1 MRLTFDDVLRHLGEF
16 GPYQK
21 WMVFVLC
28 LPGIAH
34 GIRMMISVFLL
45 NIPNHRCAIPGY
57 DNDTYDVQSDSHAH
71 FINATI
77 PYVTRDGKMQL
88 DRCHIYHDPG
98 NGTSE
103 VANRTVV
110 GCQKWVYDKS
120 VFESTVSTELNFVC
134 DDAILATHSQMIF
147 MGGYFFG
154 AFAAG
159 ALGDKIGRKKALYL
173 CIISLTIGGIILNW
187 SSNFI
192 MFVIIRFIN
201 ATSTAGVFT
210 TCFVIALEIVGPSK
224 RVWTGVMVQVFFA
237 IGMTILSGAAYF
249 IRDWHTLELAM
260 AVPVGIF
267 LVYWWVIPESPR
279 WLLNEFRDQEAEV
292 IIRRAADV
300 NKVTL
305 PDKLFDNQ
313 TPEIETDDDKPKGN
327 FFHLFTH
334 PVMCIRTLIIFFN
347 WLVVSMVYYG
357 LSLNSDNLG
366 AGSLHLNFL
375 LVGLVEFPAYALSIL
390 LVNRL
395 GRKFIHCAMMI
406 IGGGSCILTIFTIL
420 YADQSLQWITVL
432 LAMIGKLGAA
442 AGFAIIY
449 VFSSELFPTVIRHS
463 ATGASSSWAR
473 VGGMIAPYIVDWG
486 KFVGGDFGRALPLLM
501 FGSLSVLAG
510 LLALLLPET
519 LNRDLPETIEDGIKF
534 GREPVHHAPTHEEEK
549 QRGLPLLSIRE
560 TTDYDENHS
569 PIYRK
574 PSAPVTA

>member
-1 MRLTFDDVLRHLGEF
+1 MRLNFDDVLRHLGEF
-16 GPYQK
+16 GRYQK
-21 WMVFVLC
+21 GVYFLLC

-45 NIPNHRCAIPGY
+45 NVPDHRCAIPGY
-57 DNDTYDVQSDSHAH
+57 DNDTYDVQSDNHAH
-71 FINATI
+71 LINATI
-77 PYVTRDGKMQL
+77 PYVKKDGKLQL
-88 DRCHIYHDPG
+88 DSCHIYFNG
-98 NGTSE
+98 NNGTNDG
-103 VANRTVV
+103 VNRTVV

-173 CIISLTIGGIILNW
+173 CILFLITGGITLNW
-187 SSNFI
+187 SSNFVT
-192 MFVIIRFIN
+192 FVFLRFIN
-201 ATSTAGVFT
+201 GAASAGVFT
-210 TCFVIALEIVGPSK
+210 TCFVIGLEIVGPSK
-224 RVWTGVMVQVFFA
+224 RVWTGIMIEVFFA
-237 IGMTILSGAAYF
+237 IGMTMLSGVAYF

-260 AVPVGIF
+260 SIPVAFF
-267 LVYWWVIPESPR
+267 LIYWWVIPESPR

-292 IIRRAADV
+292 IIRRAAAV

-305 PDKLFDNQ
+305 PEKLFEHQASELEKHNNDKLKGSFFD
-313 TPEIETDDDKPKGN
+313 
-327 FFHLFTH
+327 LFTN

-375 LVGLVEFPAYALSIL
+375 LVGLVEFPAYALSIGL
-390 LVNRL
+390 LNRL
-395 GRKFIHCAMMI
+395 GRKIMHCAMMI
-406 IGGGSCILTIFTIL
+406 IGGVSCILTIFTIL
-420 YADQSLQWITVL
+420 YADQSIQWITVL
-432 LAMIGKLGAA
+432 FAMIGKLGAA

-449 VFSSELFPTVIRHS
+449 VFSSELFPTAIRHS
-463 ATGASSSWAR
+463 ATGASSSCAR

-486 KFVGGDFGRALPLLM
+486 KFIGGDFGRALPLM
-501 FGSLSVLAG
+501 VFGSLSVLAG

-519 LNRDLPETIEDGIKF
+519 LNKDLPETIEDGIKF
-534 GREPVHHAPTHEEEK
+534 GRQPVRHRSADDEEK
-549 QRGLPLLSIRE
+549 QRGLPLLPGHKD
-560 TTDYDENHS
+560 TDENQS
-569 PIYRK
+569 PIYRQ
-574 PSAPVTA
+574 PTAPVQT

>member
-16 GPYQK
+16 GRYQK
-21 WMVFVLC
+21 WLVFVLC
-28 LPGIAH
+28 LPGITH

-45 NIPNHRCAIPGY
+45 NVPDHRCAIPGY
-57 DNDTYDVQSDSHAH
+57 DNDTYDAQSDNHARL
-71 FINATI
+71 INATI
-77 PYVTRDGKMQL
+77 PYVTRDGKLQL
-88 DRCHIYHDPG
+88 DSCHIYRDDG
-98 NGTSE
+98 NSTSE
-103 VANRTVV
+103 GANRTVV
-110 GCQKWVYDKS
+110 GCQKWVFDKS
-120 VFESTVSTELNFVC
+120 VFESTVSTELSFVC

-173 CIISLTIGGIILNW
+173 CILFLTIGGIILNW
-187 SSNFI
+187 AKNFV
-192 MFVIIRFIN
+192 MFVILRFIN
-201 ATSTAGVFT
+201 GTSTAGVFT
-210 TCFVIALEIVGPSK
+210 TCFVIAMEIVGPSK

-237 IGMTILSGAAYF
+237 IGMTILSGVAYF

-267 LVYWWVIPESPR
+267 LIYWWVIPESPR
-279 WLLNEFRDQEAEV
+279 WLMNEYRDEEAEV
-292 IIRRAADV
+292 IIRRAAEV
-300 NKVTL
+300 NKVKL
-305 PDKLFDNQ
+305 PDKLFEQQ
-313 TPEIETDDDKPKGN
+313 TTEIESHDEEPKGN
-327 FFHLFTH
+327 FCHLFTT

-375 LVGLVEFPAYALSIL
+375 LVGLVEFPAYALSIG

-395 GRKFIHCAMMI
+395 GRKIMHCAMMI
-406 IGGGSCILTIFTIL
+406 IGGVSCILTIFTIL

-442 AGFAIIY
+442 SGFAIIY

-486 KFVGGDFGRALPLLM
+486 KFVGGDFGRALPLLI
-501 FGSLSVLAG
+501 FGSFSVLAG

-534 GREPVHHAPTHEEEK
+534 GRKPVGHRQPDEEEK
-549 QRGLPLLSIRE
+549 QRGLPLLSLPE
-560 TTDYDENHS
+560 TTDNDKKQS

>member
-1 MRLTFDDVLRHLGEF
+1 MRLNFDDVLRHLGEF
-16 GPYQK
+16 GRYQK
-21 WMVFVLC
+21 WVYFLLC

-57 DNDTYDVQSDSHAH
+57 DNDTYDVQSEFHAH
-71 FINATI
+71 LINATI
-77 PYVTRDGKMQL
+77 PFVTRDGELQR
-88 DRCHIYHDPG
+88 DRCHIYV
-98 NGTSE
+98 NGKNSTKDG
-103 VANRTVV
+103 VNRTVV

-173 CIISLTIGGIILNW
+173 CILFLITGGITLNW
-187 SSNFI
+187 SNNFV
-192 MFVIIRFIN
+192 MFVILRFIN
-201 ATSTAGVFT
+201 GAATAGVFT
-210 TCFVIALEIVGPSK
+210 TCFVIGMEIVGPSK
-224 RVWTGVMVQVFFA
+224 RVWTGIMIEVFFA
-237 IGMTILSGAAYF
+237 IGMTLLSGVAYF

-260 AVPVGIF
+260 AVPVALF
-267 LVYWWVIPESPR
+267 LIYWWVIPESPR

-313 TPEIETDDDKPKGN
+313 TSGIDADDDKLKGS
-327 FFHLFTH
+327 FFDLFTN
-334 PVMCIRTLIIFFN
+334 PVMCIRTVIIFFN

-375 LVGLVEFPAYALSIL
+375 LVGLVEFPAYALSIGL
-390 LVNRL
+390 LDRL
-395 GRKFIHCAMMI
+395 GRKIMHCAMMI
-406 IGGGSCILTIFTIL
+406 IGGVSCILTIFTIL
-420 YADQSLQWITVL
+420 YAEQSLQWITVL

-486 KFVGGDFGRALPLLM
+486 KFIGGDFGRALPLLV

-534 GREPVHHAPTHEEEK
+534 GREPVRHRSTDDEEN
-549 QRGLPLLSIRE
+549 QRSVPLLPMPNDNHI
-560 TTDYDENHS
+560 DENQS

-574 PSAPVTA
+574 PTAPDHP

>member
-16 GPYQK
+16 GRYQK

-57 DNDTYDVQSDSHAH
+57 DNDTFNVQSESHARL
-71 FINATI
+71 INATI
-77 PYVTRDGKMQL
+77 PYVTRDGKLQL
-88 DRCHIYHDPG
+88 DRCHIYHDVD

-103 VANRTVV
+103 GANRTVV

-134 DDAILATHSQMIF
+134 DDATLATHSQMIF
-147 MGGYFFG
+147 MGGYFLG

-173 CIISLTIGGIILNW
+173 CIMSLFIGGIIPQLVQQLHHVRHHPLLQR
-187 SSNFI
+187 NFYS
-192 MFVIIRFIN
+192 R
-201 ATSTAGVFT
+201 SLHHVFPM
-210 TCFVIALEIVGPSK
+210 EIVGPSK

-237 IGMTILSGAAYF
+237 VGMTILSGAAYL

-279 WLLNEFRDQEAEV
+279 WLMNEFRDDEAEV

-300 NKVTL
+300 NKVKL
-305 PDKLFDNQ
+305 PDKLFEKQ
-313 TPEIETDDDKPKGN
+313 TTEIETYDEKPKGN
-327 FFHLFTH
+327 FFHLFTN

-357 LSLNSDNLG
+357 LSLNTDNLG

-420 YADQSLQWITVL
+420 YADQSIQWITVL

-486 KFVGGDFGRALPLLM
+486 KIVGGDFGRALPLLV

-534 GREPVHHAPTHEEEK
+534 GREPAHHGSTHDEEK
-549 QRGLPLLSIRE
+549 QRGLPLLSLRE
-560 TTDYDENHS
+560 TTDHEENQS

-574 PSAPVTA
+574 LSAPVTA